1 MESVSTTYGMGVDVE
16 YTFCETCEQNIDR
29 VYFYDDYDR
38 LPFWSDW
45 KVTKWVILSLDK
57 ALQKP
62 LIILKV

>member
-38 LPFWSDW
+38 LPFYTDWSL
-45 KVTKWVILSLDK
+45 TK
-57 ALQKP
+57 
-62 LIILKV
+62 

>member
-38 LPFWSDW
+38 L
-45 KVTKWVILSLDK
+45 KQLE
-57 ALQKP
+57 
-62 LIILKV
+62 IILTILKEKETN